1 MSGNFNM
8 MANNGKKMNGFNSNG
23 INSMTGAG
31 IENMR
36 RNMSRKNNRKNNRK
50 NSNGMTRKNNRM
62 GYMRKNNNVLTRK
75 QRGGKRGSVV
85 GSRIQVMHGTCHH
98 TAGGL
103 TKGDLMMHKGRIV
116 SRKAHAA
123 GKKAIQRL
131 RKAGYIAKKGHFK
144 LFTKKH

>member
-1 MSGNFNM
+1 MTSGNQVT
-8 MANNGKKMNGFNSNG
+8 ANNVKTNSRKNNRRNNRKNS
-23 INSMTGAG
+23 NSMT
-31 IENMR
+31 
-36 RNMSRKNNRKNNRK
+36 RKNNRKNG
-50 NSNGMTRKNNRM
+50 NGM
-62 GYMRKNNNVLTRK
+62 TRK

>member
-1 MSGNFNM
+1 MNAPNNNSRKGNAPNNNSRKGNAN
-8 MANNGKKMNGFNSNG
+8 ANN
-23 INSMTGAG
+23 SMMPLA
-31 IENMR
+31 NMGP
-36 RNMSRKNNRKNNRK
+36 MNRKNRA
-50 NSNGMTRKNNRM
+50 TRKNTAVRKSRM
-62 GYMRKNNNVLTRK
+62 SRR
-75 QRGGKRGSVV
+75 QSGGAHMAV
-85 GSRIQVMHGTCHH
+85 GSRIQVMHGTADH

-103 TKGDLMMHKGRIV
+103 KKNDLMMHKGRIV

>member
-1 MSGNFNM
+1 MNGNGNFN
-8 MANNGKKMNGFNSNG
+8 
-23 INSMTGAG
+23 INSMTSGEQVLA
-31 IENMR
+31 NSR
-36 RNMSRKNNRKNNRK
+36 KNRKNNSRKNNMSRKNNRKNN
-50 NSNGMTRKNNRM
+50 GM
-62 GYMRKNNNVLTRK
+62 TRK

>member
-1 MSGNFNM
+1 MNYPNANANNMNYGNKSNNFSGNN
-8 MANNGKKMNGFNSNG
+8 
-23 INSMTGAG
+23 
-31 IENMR
+31 
-36 RNMSRKNNRKNNRK
+36 SRKNRRNNAVIMRK
-50 NSNGMTRKNNRM
+50 NSRKNRRNNGMNDM
-62 GYMRKNNNVLTRK
+62 TRK

-131 RKAGYIAKKGHFK
+131 RKAGYVAKKGHFK

>member
-1 MSGNFNM
+1 MSGNGNFNM
-8 MANNGKKMNGFNSNG
+8 NMTSGEQVMANNSRKNRKNN
-23 INSMTGAG
+23 
-31 IENMR
+31 
-36 RNMSRKNNRKNNRK
+36 SRKNNSRKNNSRKNNSRK
-50 NSNGMTRKNNRM
+50 NSM
-62 GYMRKNNNVLTRK
+62 TRK

-98 TAGGL
+98 TSGGL

>member
-1 MSGNFNM
+1 MNEMPVNSRKNSRKNNM
-8 MANNGKKMNGFNSNG
+8 MRKN
-23 INSMTGAG
+23 
-31 IENMR
+31 
-36 RNMSRKNNRKNNRK
+36 NMSRKNNATMMRKNSRKNN
-50 NSNGMTRKNNRM
+50 M
-62 GYMRKNNNVLTRK
+62 MRKNENAMTRK

-131 RKAGYIAKKGHFK
+131 RKAGYVAKKGQFK

>member
-1 MSGNFNM
+1 MNSNGMSNGM
-8 MANNGKKMNGFNSNG
+8 NNGKKMNG
-23 INSMTGAG
+23 MTGEG
-31 IENMR
+31 IEKNMR

-50 NSNGMTRKNNRM
+50 NSNIVSRKNNR
-62 GYMRKNNNVLTRK
+62 KNGNGMTRK